1 MSTKLAKFDLQQG
14 FNRETTQ
21 YSEEGKWYDGNR
33 VRFRAGKPENMRGY
47 ATKVSTAFDGS
58 ARDLIAWKGMDN
70 KKRSI
75 FATPDKVY
83 VHDQDRLTD
92 ITPIAV
98 TAVESNCFGTSTGST
113 RVCCSSGTHNKAIGD
128 YVLFTNAATTIGSNI
143 VLNNNV
149 YPITSIINTNSFT
162 ISVTDAAAAT
172 SSTSGGANFNYYIA
186 TGTSVATQGVGYGA
200 APYNAA
206 SPTSVGLSKITAT
219 GGSALVT
226 VSCASAHG
234 AVANDFV
241 VFQNTSADSVAA
253 TIGGNINLTKEFTKT
268 APVTL
273 SNVFGTTVGD
283 TRVCCSNNS
292 HGKSTNDLVT
302 FATVGATIG
311 GNIVLSGKTFPI
323 TSVIDTN
330 SFTISVTDAAAATS
344 TQTGGSATFI
354 YDVKTGGPQFT
365 VVSVASTQIIVSAA
379 VNASASEDVT
389 SNINMTALIYTQTDG
404 GGTGRPWD
412 TAASSDTTNLA
423 LDIDQWS
430 MDNWG
435 TDIVLNRRGSNIF
448 YFDTAASV
456 SPTRATS
463 VPTSPVSVNSII
475 VSPNDRHLVALGVNQ
490 YDVAAAV
497 SGAFNPMLVRWS
509 DQDDRTNWVPSVS
522 STSGEVVLT
531 DGTKIIGSQ
540 RSKNA
545 INIWTDNALWLMSY
559 AGPPFTF
566 KFQQAGTNCGLAG
579 PHAAIDYNGVTYWMG
594 FDNFYAFTGQVEVL
608 DCTVR
613 RYIFDRLN
621 TTYYDKV
628 YTGINTEFK
637 EIIWLYVSTN
647 GTECDSYVI
656 FSPEEKYWVY
666 GNTFFTTFKDR
677 EVYGNTITTGATTT
691 GNYIY
696 NNEPTGVF
704 TGDGSTLTSFVE
716 SGDFDVDDGN
726 AVMFMNRII
735 PDFDLTS
742 GKKIK
747 LSVETKEYPESTSV
761 VTKEFDIY
769 DTTQKVDFR
778 ARGRQAKVRV
788 SCGGELGNDAS
799 WRWGTIRLALQGDGG
814 R

>member
-1 MSTKLAKFDLQQG
+1 MSTKLAKFDLQPG
-14 FNRETTQ
+14 FNRESTQ
-21 YSEEGKWYDGNR
+21 YAEQGKWYDGNR
-33 VRFRAGKPENMRGY
+33 VRFRAGKPENIRGY
-47 ATKVSTAFDGS
+47 ETKVSTAFDGS
-58 ARDLIAWKGMDN
+58 ARALIAWRGIDN
-70 KKRSI
+70 KKRSL

-83 VHDQDRLTD
+83 AHDQDRLTD
-92 ITPIAV
+92 ITPITTIV
-98 TAVESNCFGTSTGST
+98 TITSCFGTSVGST
-113 RVCCSSGTHNKAIGD
+113 RVCCSDGSHNKAVGD
-128 YVLFTNAATTIGSNI
+128 YVLFTSAATTIGSNI
-143 VLNNNV
+143 LLNNNV
-149 YPITSIINTNSFT
+149 YGITSIIDSNSYT
-162 ISVTDAAAAT
+162 ISVTNTAAAT
-172 SSTSGGANFNYYIA
+172 SSTSGGAHFNYYIA

-234 AVANDFV
+234 AAANDFV
-241 VFQNTSADSVAA
+241 VFQNTSADSIAA
-253 TIGGNINLTKEFTKT
+253 TIGGNLNLTK
-268 APVTL
+268 
-273 SNVFGTTVGD
+273 S
-283 TRVCCSNNS
+283 
-292 HGKSTNDLVT
+292 
-302 FATVGATIG
+302 
-311 GNIVLSGKTFPI
+311 
-323 TSVIDTN
+323 
-330 SFTISVTDAAAATS
+330 AA
-344 TQTGGSATFI
+344 
-354 YDVKTGGPQFT
+354 GGPQFT

-379 VNASASEDVT
+379 ANASAGGDVT
-389 SNINMTALIYTQTDG
+389 SSINMTALIYTQTDG
-404 GGTGRPWD
+404 GGSGRAWD
-412 TAASSDTTNLA
+412 TPASTDATDLA
-423 LDIDQWS
+423 LDIAQWS
-430 MDNWG
+430 LDNWG
-435 TDIVLNRRGSNIF
+435 TDVVLNRRGSNIF
-448 YFDTAASV
+448 YFNTAASA
-456 SPTRATS
+456 SPIRATS
-463 VPTSPVSVNSII
+463 VTTSPVSVLSVI
-475 VSPNDRHLVALGVNQ
+475 VSPNDRHLVALGANQ
-490 YDVAAAV
+490 YDVAATV
-497 SGAFNPMLVRWS
+497 SGTFNPMLVRWS

-594 FDNFYAFTGQVEVL
+594 FDNFYAFSGQVEVL

-613 RYIFDRLN
+613 RYVFDRLN